1 MLLVR
6 KVYLKKKLHMQK
18 EMTNKVLWYQI
29 NNPETEK
36 RWVSTQNIQRDPV
49 GLLKIHTTQ

>member
-1 MLLVR
+1 MLSVR

-18 EMTNKVLWYQI
+18 EMINKVLWYQR
-29 NNPETEK
+29 NNPETGK

-49 GLLKIHTTQ
+49 GLLNTHTTQ